1 MNGGSLMKNLPK
13 SLHMGLW
20 FVGTMWLVGI
30 LGYFTGQG
38 IDLLL
43 GVFLMG
49 LIGVAMEW
57 RANNQ

>member
-1 MNGGSLMKNLPK
+1 MDKLPK
-13 SLHMGLW
+13 SLHVGLW
-20 FVGTMWLVGI
+20 FVGTMWLVAI
-30 LGYFTGQG
+30 IGYFTDQG
-38 IDLLL
+38 MDLLF

>member
-1 MNGGSLMKNLPK
+1 
-13 SLHMGLW
+13 
-20 FVGTMWLVGI
+20 MWLVGI